1 MKIMNIFNSILF
13 TVFLIF
19 ATPCVAIAKV
29 YPFVTN
35 NDIKLLH
42 DPYASKDLKLE
53 LVNKAKHHIH
63 IMTYFWDKS
72 TFPSELA
79 VALNEAH
86 KRGVEVRI
94 ISTLFPSVIT
104 DIFQKAKKRL
114 DLKNKNPNVPFIY
127 LPLGFN
133 KGLIKTNNIHE
144 KVFIVDGEV
153 AITGGR
159 NIADSALRG
168 KDMEILMKGEIVHQM
183 QDHFKIMF
191 DFVMKLKNEE
201 ACQKDTE
208 IGMTNIEQCYNKN
221 AHSFNLDDQN
231 FFPKVLENHG
241 DMRARVLTHE
251 AIIKQYENKYS
262 VRERLSMPD
271 DILDTIISSDFE
283 TLRTYN
289 YFILPTERYKDFLV
303 KKSQEGKKIKIITN
317 SFESATFSSNKGY
330 VLGLPYMAG
339 LIKEGID
346 IFQWKKDPLKNGTI
360 AYVHSKVMT
369 FDDERAIVG
378 SHNFGFG
385 STMSSNELAVE
396 FFSKEL
402 TAELNKIFD
411 EEINSET
418 MTKKANLELIEK
430 EKMENSKLLK
440 FMNRDFL
447 RDLIKELY

>member
-1 MKIMNIFNSILF
+1 MKKLKLLILTLTLILGFTSIESQ
-13 TVFLIF
+13 
-19 ATPCVAIAKV
+19 AKV

-35 NDIKLLH
+35 NKIELLH
-42 DPYASKDLKLE
+42 DPYASKDLKLD
-53 LVNKAKHHIH
+53 LVRNAKHHIH

-72 TFPSELA
+72 NFPSELA
-79 VALNEAH
+79 SALNEAH

-127 LPLGFN
+127 LPLSFHRS
-133 KGLIKTNNIHE
+133 LTKTNNIHE

-168 KDMEILMKGEIVHQM
+168 KDMEILMKGDIVHQM
-183 QDHFKIMF
+183 QEHFKIMF

-201 ACQKDTE
+201 KCLQDSEVGITNFENCLNENAHTFQKDDE
-208 IGMTNIEQCYNKN
+208 
-221 AHSFNLDDQN
+221 N
-231 FFPKVLENHG
+231 FFPKVVENFG
-241 DMRARVLTHE
+241 ELRARVLTHE
-251 AIIKQYENKYS
+251 AVIKQYENNYS
-262 VRERLSMPD
+262 ITERLTMPD
-271 DILDTIISSDFE
+271 DILDTITSSDFE

-289 YFILPTERYKDFLV
+289 YFILPTDRYKDFLIG
-303 KKSQEGKKIKIITN
+303 KKREGKNIKIITN

-330 VLGLPYMAG
+330 VLGLPYMAQ
-339 LIKEGID
+339 LLKEDIE
-346 IFQWKKDPLKNGTI
+346 IFQWKKDPFKNGKL

-402 TAELNKIFD
+402 TGELNKIFD
-411 EEINSET
+411 EEIHSEVV
-418 MTKKANLELIEK
+418 TKKANNELVEK
-430 EKMENSKLLK
+430 EKLENLRLLKLLNK
-440 FMNRDFL
+440 DFIRDI
-447 RDLIKELY
+447 IKELY